1 MQTEANQPAK
11 RGRPP
16 KLRHNI
22 EGIPDDVVNA
32 AIEKAVAKRTAEIER
47 KAEKRIKQANKRASE
62 AAGRRVW
69 YGPDKLRAAYL
80 AGQGKTGDEIAKIIG
95 GTTAARVTAML
106 HEHDIPMLRRG
117 GFYTYMLLKWKIW
130 DRELIEKHAAKRE
143 RDPAEMAALIVRKVL
158 AGGDKA
164 IDALVDD
171 LDTIG

>member
-1 MQTEANQPAK
+1 MQPEPNEPVR

-16 KLRHNI
+16 KPRYNI
-22 EGIPDDVVNA
+22 AGVPDDAISA
-32 AIEKAVAKRTAEIER
+32 AIEQAVAKRTAEIER
-47 KAEKRIKQANKRASE
+47 KAQKRIKQAEKRASG

-69 YGPDKLRAAYL
+69 YGPDKLRVAFL

-117 GFYTYMLLKWKIW
+117 GNASFLMMKWKTA
-130 DRELIEKHAAKRE
+130 DRELLDRHAAKRE
-143 RDPAEMAALIVRKVL
+143 RDPAELAALIVRKVMQ
-158 AGGDKA
+158 GGDKA
-164 IDALVDD
+164 IDTLVDD

>member
-1 MQTEANQPAK
+1 MQPELEYPAR

-16 KLRHNI
+16 KPRYNI
-22 EGIPDDVVNA
+22 EGIPNEAINA

-47 KAEKRIKQANKRASE
+47 KAEKRIKQADKRAAE

-69 YGPDKLRAAYL
+69 YGPDKMRAAYL
-80 AGQGKTGDEIAKIIG
+80 AGQGKTGDEIAKVMG
-95 GTTAARVTAML
+95 GTTAARVTALL

-117 GFYTYMLLKWKIW
+117 GYYTYTMLKWKVW
-130 DRELIEKHAAKRE
+130 DREQIEKHAAKRE
-143 RDPAEMAALIVRKVL
+143 RTPGELAALIVRKIMQ
-158 AGGDKA
+158 GGDKA